1 MKEEYIMFYKE
12 VNTTSKEEMVNFL
25 RNHFRY
31 YTMNSWN
38 GLTSYANN
46 VKLHNL
52 GLTYRQLEKAYDM
65 LISYESEDIDTSLYT
80 QRIHDVKET
89 FNQETGY
96 QMDFNGRSGGYLVL
110 YDTNEKGET
119 LVRSIDDSEDFEDW
133 EIEDLQERV
142 KLVSALDKCCDEM
155 RNVLLDILENYDL
168 VSYEYEKTVVVT
180 AKKLKPIS
188 KEKK

>member
-1 MKEEYIMFYKE
+1 MFYKE
-12 VNTTSKEEMVNFL
+12 VNTTSKDEMISFL
-25 RNHFRY
+25 KNHFRY
-31 YTMNSWN
+31 FTMNSWN

-52 GLTYRQLEKAYDM
+52 GLTNKQLEKAYDM
-65 LISYESEDIDTSLYT
+65 LISNESEDIDISLYN
-80 QRIHDVKET
+80 QMIYDVKEA

-96 QMDFNGRSGGYLVL
+96 QVGFNGRSGGYLVL
-110 YDTNEKGET
+110 YDTNSKGET
-119 LVRSIDDSEDFEDW
+119 LVRSIDDLETFEDW

-142 KLVSALDKCCDEM
+142 KLVSAFDKCCDEM

-180 AKKLKPIS
+180 AKKLKSIS